1 MLSEGSNSPVK
12 GLMPSAKDRIICRA
26 LIISIRNLL
35 ADIKKNPHFIMKWGC
50 NLSGGDKRDRTADLL
65 NAMEERVYK
74 YEYLCTKWSKQS
86 IILR

>member
-1 MLSEGSNSPVK
+1 MW
-12 GLMPSAKDRIICRA
+12 C
-26 LIISIRNLL
+26 
-35 ADIKKNPHFIMKWGC
+35 FC
-50 NLSGGDKRDRTADLL
+50 GDKRDRTADRL